1 MDNRKL
7 CTQAGPID
15 PHGTFRSTSCAPLP
29 PSLCLNLLNKLFFE
43 VVACVVLKIKQVM
56 VAPPTISAK
65 PRGSARDPDRGAMS
79 WSDEDARKAL
89 DRYEGL
95 VQTLSRRLLPL
106 AASGRALDRDDL
118 VAEGRVAVLEA
129 LSRYKG
135 FGIPERIWVKTRIRQ
150 RMIDTIRKYDLRSR
164 EELRLCRQHAQGE
177 SNESDEERGRELRAR
192 RLVSLTSRRGDEPV
206 SLRDEHAPSAEQ
218 LSYMR
223 SRMERLLEAL
233 GQIPERQRDAFFL
246 GVFEGL
252 GAREISGRMGVSE
265 SRVCQLQKR
274 AVERIRLLIAN
285 DTSASSVEEQAVA

>member
-1 MDNRKL
+1 M
-7 CTQAGPID
+7 
-15 PHGTFRSTSCAPLP
+15 
-29 PSLCLNLLNKLFFE
+29 
-43 VVACVVLKIKQVM
+43 ACVVLKIKQVM
-56 VAPPTISAK
+56 VAPPTISAT
-65 PRGSARDPDRGAMS
+65 PRGPASDPDRGAMS

-192 RLVSLTSRRGDEPV
+192 RLVSLSSRRDDEPV
-206 SLRDEHAPSAEQ
+206 SLHDEHALSAEQ

-285 DTSASSVEEQAVA
+285 DTSTSSVEEQAVA

>member
-1 MDNRKL
+1 MP
-7 CTQAGPID
+7 AGPTD
-15 PHGTFRSTSCAPLP
+15 PHDTLRSTPCAPLP
-29 PSLCLNLLNKLFFE
+29 PEHTLKPLTFNAPSS
-43 VVACVVLKIKQVM
+43 VACVVLQSSQVM

-65 PRGSARDPDRGAMS
+65 PRPAGMRWNEA
-79 WSDEDARKAL
+79 DARTAL

-150 RMIDTIRKYDLRSR
+150 RMIDTIRRHDLRSR
-164 EELRLCRQHAQGE
+164 EELRLCRKQAQGRIDAG
-177 SNESDEERGRELRAR
+177 DEERGRELRAR
-192 RLVSLTSRRGDEPV
+192 QLVSLTSPRDGEPV
-206 SLRDEHAPSAEQ
+206 SLHDEHAESTEQ
-218 LSYMR
+218 IAYMR
-223 SRMERLLEAL
+223 ARMERLIDAL
-233 GQIPERQRDAFFL
+233 QQIPERQRDAFFL

-252 GAREISGRMGVSE
+252 GAREIGNRMGVSE

-285 DTSASSVEEQAVA
+285 DNTDTKLESQAVA

>member
-1 MDNRKL
+1 MR
-7 CTQAGPID
+7 
-15 PHGTFRSTSCAPLP
+15 CA
-29 PSLCLNLLNKLFFE
+29 LNF
-43 VVACVVLKIKQVM
+43 AIM
-56 VAPPTISAK
+56 VAPPTISAT
-65 PRGSARDPDRGAMS
+65 PRTPEMR
-79 WSDEDARKAL
+79 WSEGDARAAL

-164 EELRLCRQHAQGE
+164 EELRLCRQHAQGKIDAA
-177 SNESDEERGRELRAR
+177 DEEHGRKLRAR
-192 RLVSLTSRRGDEPV
+192 QLVSLTSPRNGEPV
-206 SLRDEHAPSAEQ
+206 ALEDEHAESTEQ
-218 LSYMR
+218 IAYAR
-223 SRMERLLEAL
+223 ARMERLIDAL
-233 GQIPERQRDAFFL
+233 QQIPERQRDAFFL

-252 GAREISGRMGVSE
+252 GAREIGTRMGVSE

-285 DTSASSVEEQAVA
+285 DNTPSADVESQAVA